1 MIDLDDL
8 ALTIIPKIIPLCNIQ
23 DETKNKIIDYILSNY
38 KFNQY
43 LHELDMNESDYNWH
57 IRRVNNL
64 IINYLKNLALIAEE
78 VIFIIDEI
86 DKNLFK
92 YIDNE
97 FTVINIIDN
106 YYIYVV

>member
-1 MIDLDDL
+1 MYIELYDN
-8 ALTIIPKIIPLCNIQ
+8 IITLQECI
-23 DETKNKIIDYILSNY
+23 E
-38 KFNQY
+38 Y
-43 LHELDMNESDYNWH
+43 LHELDMNEPDYNWH